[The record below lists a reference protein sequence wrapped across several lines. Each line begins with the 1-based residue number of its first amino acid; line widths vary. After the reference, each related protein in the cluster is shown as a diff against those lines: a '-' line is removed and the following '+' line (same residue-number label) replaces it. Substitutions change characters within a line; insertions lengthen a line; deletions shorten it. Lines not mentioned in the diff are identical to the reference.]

1 MHGGNLTE
9 VQVAA
14 IIHRLSENRNI
25 SFAFLLVTTLLPSW
39 GAWIYDVAN
48 QLYLFC
54 HHLTGPTLSQG
65 SIISELMR
73 VTDVIKRLSPLYEEE
88 YEAGVDWEESRIR
101 KVLDGEGSAEE
112 RAIALCT
119 VCEK

>member
-9 VQVAA
+9 VQAAA

-25 SFAFLLVTTLLPSW
+25 SFAFLLITTLLPSW
-39 GAWIYDVAN
+39 GAWIYDATN
-48 QLYLFC
+48 QLYQLSRQ
-54 HHLTGPTLSQG
+54 LSGQTLSQG
-65 SIISELMR
+65 SVISELMR

-88 YEAGVDWEESRIR
+88 YEADVDWEESRVR

-112 RAIALCT
+112 RAELLLK
-119 VCEK
+119 V

>member
-9 VQVAA
+9 VQAAA

-25 SFAFLLVTTLLPSW
+25 SFAFLLITTLLPSW
-39 GAWIYDVAN
+39 GAWIYDAATALN
-48 QLYLFC
+48 NLSRRLS
-54 HHLTGPTLSQG
+54 GPGLSEG
-65 SIISELMR
+65 SVVGELMR

-88 YEAGVDWEESRIR
+88 YEADVDWEESRVR

-112 RAIALCT
+112 RAELLLK
-119 VCEK
+119 V

>member
-25 SFAFLLVTTLLPSW
+25 SFAFLLITTLLPSW
-39 GAWIYDVAN
+39 GAWIYDATN
-48 QLYLFC
+48 QLYQLSRQ
-54 HHLTGPTLSQG
+54 LSGPTLSQG

-73 VTDVIKRLSPLYEEE
+73 VTDVIKRMSAVN
-88 YEAGVDWEESRIR
+88 EAGVDWEESRIR
-101 KVLDGEGSAEE
+101 KVLDGEGSADE
-112 RAIALCT
+112 RAERLLK
-119 VCEK
+119 V

>member
-39 GAWIYDVAN
+39 GAWIYDATTVMN
-48 QLYLFC
+48 NISRRLS
-54 HHLTGPTLSQG
+54 GPGLSEG
-65 SIISELMR
+65 SVVGELMR
-73 VTDVIKRLSPLYEEE
+73 VVDEIKRMSPLDEE
-88 YEAGVDWEESRIR
+88 GVDWEESRVR
-101 KVLDGEGSAEE
+101 KVLDGKGSPEE
-112 RAIALCT
+112 RAMALCT

>member
-1 MHGGNLTE
+1 MEKQELKNLTDLIR
-9 VQVAA
+9 V
-14 IIHRLSENRNI
+14 
-25 SFAFLLVTTLLPSW
+25 
-39 GAWIYDVAN
+39 YDAAN

-54 HHLTGPTLSQG
+54 RNLTGPTLSQG

-73 VTDVIKRLSPLYEEE
+73 VTDVIKRMSTI

-112 RAIALCT
+112 RAMALL
-119 VCEK
+119 

>member
-1 MHGGNLTE
+1 MEKQEIQVKNLTDLIR
-9 VQVAA
+9 V
-14 IIHRLSENRNI
+14 
-25 SFAFLLVTTLLPSW
+25 
-39 GAWIYDVAN
+39 YDAAN

-54 HHLTGPTLSQG
+54 RHFTGTTLSPD
-65 SIISELMR
+65 SIVSELMR

-112 RAIALCT
+112 RAERLLK
-119 VCEK
+119 E